1 MPLPEIREIVEEK
14 YSQGRPG
21 TPTPHPPADEAALN
35 GAGPS
40 DELTGG

>member
-21 TPTPHPPADEAALN
+21 TPTPRPPADEARNEAV
-35 GAGPS
+35 
-40 DELTGG
+40 DEPTGG